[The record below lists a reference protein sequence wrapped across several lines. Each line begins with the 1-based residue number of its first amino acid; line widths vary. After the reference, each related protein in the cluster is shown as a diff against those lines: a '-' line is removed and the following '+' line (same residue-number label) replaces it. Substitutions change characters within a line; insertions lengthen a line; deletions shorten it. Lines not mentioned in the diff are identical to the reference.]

1 VVWRVSCT
9 WPQFLTRADAL
20 FHINCTGTFNV
31 YQAAAEEGIKRVV
44 SASSIN
50 ALGFN
55 FGGVPFQLSYLP
67 IDEAHPTQTSDV
79 YSLSKQ
85 ILEDTADYFWRR
97 DGISGVCL
105 RLPFVFDPQ
114 SSKQGGFAGGASDH
128 FSRLAALSEAERAEQ
143 IRQVWSLCEQM
154 QRDRVAER
162 PWQALYASRT
172 PDQEQAMDGRRT
184 VLGVTNLW
192 TSIHAEDSAQAFE
205 RGLTAEYEGSHPLF
219 VSQAE
224 NRAGV
229 DSETLAQ
236 MFFPV
241 VVRKRPL
248 QGRESLVSIERAR
261 QLIGFDPQN
270 PL

>member
-1 VVWRVSCT
+1 M
-9 WPQFLTRADAL
+9 P
-20 FHINCTGTFNV
+20 
-31 YQAAAEEGIKRVV
+31 AEH
-44 SASSIN
+44 
-50 ALGFN
+50 
-55 FGGVPFQLSYLP
+55 P
-67 IDEAHPTQTSDV
+67 IRS
-79 YSLSKQ
+79 
-85 ILEDTADYFWRR
+85 
-97 DGISGVCL
+97 
-105 RLPFVFDPQ
+105 
-114 SSKQGGFAGGASDH
+114 
-128 FSRLAALSEAERAEQ
+128 
-143 IRQVWSLCEQM
+143 
-154 QRDRVAER
+154 R
-162 PWQALYASRT
+162 PWT
-172 PDQEQAMDGRRT
+172 GRRT